1 MEDKARNKGSRETK
15 NSVMQNLKSK
25 FKKKATLSHKEI
37 LKANGMEEPD
47 IWNLPK
53 E

>member
-1 MEDKARNKGSRETK
+1 MRD
-15 NSVMQNLKSK
+15 KSK
-25 FKKKATLSHKEI
+25 KMESKNTVVNDEKKQAKKKSIMMRHKEI

>member
-1 MEDKARNKGSRETK
+1 MRD
-15 NSVMQNLKSK
+15 KSK
-25 FKKKATLSHKEI
+25 NIENKSNVVNDEKKQAKKKSITMSHKEI